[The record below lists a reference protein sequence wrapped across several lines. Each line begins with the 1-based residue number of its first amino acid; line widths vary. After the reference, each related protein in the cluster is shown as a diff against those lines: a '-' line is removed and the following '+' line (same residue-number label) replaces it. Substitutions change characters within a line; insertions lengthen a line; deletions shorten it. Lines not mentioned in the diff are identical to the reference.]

1 MVIFVVVVVVVIVVL
16 TLRLRVVHALAV
28 RSLHDTTCTHRRRR
42 RRCKVRYHINRLI
55 GGISHVVG
63 HS

>member
-1 MVIFVVVVVVVIVVL
+1 MVIVVVVVVIVVL

-42 RRCKVRYHINRLI
+42 RRKVRYHINRLT
-55 GGISHVVG
+55 GDISHVVG